1 MNLYKSTKNKWNEEL
16 KLALDREEFRLL
28 YQPKLNLQTGKLC
41 GVEALIRWEH
51 PEQGIIS
58 PLDFIPAAEETGMI
72 LPIGEWVLRSA
83 CMQNKAW
90 QEQGLS
96 SMIVAVNLSASQL
109 YQGDLAEKVQSI
121 LEESRL
127 SPEYLELE
135 ITESM
140 TMDVDYVLPVL
151 NKLKQIGVRISL
163 DDFGTGYSSLYHL
176 KEFPIDII
184 KIDRSFVRN
193 CTIDSKDA
201 TIVKTI
207 IAMAHQLKLEVIAE
221 GVESKDH
228 LVFLQQNLCN
238 EAQGYLFSK
247 PVEPE
252 EFKRSIPR
260 LEQII
265 PDEGISLEKSRETWF
280 KSGVENTYQDL
291 QEAVRKQQG
300 MIFKF
305 KKEHERFV
313 HSFCDGELI
322 YRLQFTPDQLI
333 GKDLKD
339 FLPAEEAER
348 KMEFYE
354 RAWNG
359 EENVI
364 YESRVNG
371 LSYVTSLRPIIRG
384 GKVVEVI
391 GCSVDITKETGI
403 VFSSD
408 DVKYRLIAEN
418 VQDLICIINSDSIIL
433 YASPSHQ
440 KLLGIA
446 PETFVGESAF
456 KWIHTDEVELIQ
468 NRIHQIVTYKTARQV
483 KFRYKCANKG
493 WLLVEAIGTPVL
505 DERGEVE
512 YIVVVCRDAS

>member
-1 MNLYKSTKNKWNEEL
+1 MNLYKSTKEKWEEEL
-16 KLALDREEFRLL
+16 QRALDREEFCLL
-28 YQPKLNLQTGKLC
+28 YQPKLNLQTGKLS

-51 PEQGIIS
+51 PEQGVIS

-72 LPIGEWVLRSA
+72 LPIGEWVLRTA

-90 QEQGLS
+90 QKQGLPP
-96 SMIVAVNLSASQL
+96 MIMGVNLSASQL
-109 YQGDLAEKVQSI
+109 YQGDLVEKVQYI
-121 LEESRL
+121 LDESGL

-140 TMDVDYVLPVL
+140 TMDVDFVLPVL
-151 NKLKQIGVRISL
+151 HKLKQIGVRISL

-247 PVEPE
+247 PVSPE
-252 EFKRSIPR
+252 VYSRSISH
-260 LEQII
+260 LEKII
-265 PDEGISLEKSRETWF
+265 PEEGISLEKSNETWLQNGL
-280 KSGVENTYQDL
+280 KNTYQDL
-291 QEAVRKQQG
+291 REAVRKQRG
-300 MIFKF
+300 MIFIYR
-305 KKEHERFV
+305 KENERFV
-313 HSFCDGELI
+313 HSFCEGELI
-322 YRLQFTPDQLI
+322 YRLQFTPDQLV
-333 GKDLKD
+333 GKELKD
-339 FLPAEEAER
+339 FLPDKEAER
-348 KMEFYE
+348 KMEFYD

-364 YESRVNG
+364 YNSDVNG
-371 LSYVTSLRPIIRG
+371 LSYVTSLRPIMRG

-391 GCSVDITKETGI
+391 GCSVDITLRKGRA
-403 VFSSD
+403 FSSED
-408 DVKYRLIAEN
+408 MKYRLIADN
-418 VQDLICIINSDSIIL
+418 VQDLICIINSEAIIL

-440 KLLGIA
+440 KLLGIT
-446 PETFVGESAF
+446 PEAFIGKSAF
-456 KWIHTDEVELIQ
+456 KWVHSEDEELIQ
-468 NRIHQIVTYKTARQV
+468 TQLQQVMTLKKARQV
-483 KFRYKCANKG
+483 KFRFKCADG
-493 WLLVEAIGTPVL
+493 WLPVEAIGTPVL
-505 DERGEVE
+505 DEQGEVE